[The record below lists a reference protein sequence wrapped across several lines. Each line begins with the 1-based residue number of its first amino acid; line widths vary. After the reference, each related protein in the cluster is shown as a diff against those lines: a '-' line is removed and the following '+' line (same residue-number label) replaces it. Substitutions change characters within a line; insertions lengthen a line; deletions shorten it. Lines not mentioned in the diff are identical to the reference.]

1 LLLSHLTVGDFTC
14 QVLEAQGEDGHFSF
28 DWKRT
33 LRIGAVGVFVLTP
46 LSIGWNNMAERIFP
60 GRHVKAMAGKLG
72 IQVSSE

>member
-1 LLLSHLTVGDFTC
+1 
-14 QVLEAQGEDGHFSF
+14 LEAQGEDGHFDFEF

-33 LRIGAVGVFVLTP
+33 LRIGVVGVFVLTP

-72 IQVSSE
+72 IQVSTSIIDSY